1 MAFGHSTDV
10 GQPARTVW
18 QVIADEFDSAPRK
31 EGDEEVFDIHTSPK
45 GRVQVK
51 ARVVRDRGRV
61 TEIRFE
67 RVLSVAGEPARLERI
82 LSLDEAAAERLT
94 NLCFALKGVDPS
106 GDETQKFDGEFL
118 AAMLSDS
125 DNLQTVYLSD
135 PDKFR
140 NMIEC
145 DVDSTDVIALAARRS
160 VLNEFES
167 LLTDSAYFEETRVGG
182 SGEAVWQR
190 FFEKNPWV
198 LGVGLSGH
206 LFTSW
211 DGRRLEQ
218 VVAGFSVSAEGKRV
232 DALMTTTGL
241 IRSLVYAE
249 LKRHDDPLLGSTEY
263 RVGCW
268 APSKALAGGV
278 AQAQGTAS
286 RAAEDI
292 KKRLDVKDAEGYPTG
307 EQVFHIQ
314 PRSYLV
320 VGNLASLSLDGRAH
334 EDKFRSFELFRRNL
348 TQPEVLTY
356 DEVLARAKWA
366 LLLAEKTSV
375 NLQDH

>member
-18 QVIADEFDSAPRK
+18 QIISDEFEREPQR
-31 EGDEEVFDIHTSPK
+31 EGAEEVVDIHASPQ

-67 RVLSVAGEPARLERI
+67 RLSGGVGEEPARLERI

-94 NLCFALKGVDPS
+94 NLCLALKGVDPS

-118 AAMLSDS
+118 AALLSDS
-125 DNLQTVYLSD
+125 ENLQTVYGRD
-135 PDKFR
+135 PEKFR

-160 VLNEFES
+160 ALSEFER
-167 LLTDSAYFEETRVGG
+167 LLNDPAYFDETRAEGG
-182 SGEAVWQR
+182 GEAVWQR
-190 FFEKNPWV
+190 FFEENPWV

-206 LFTSW
+206 LLTSW
-211 DGRRLEQ
+211 DEERLEQ
-218 VVAGFSVSAEGKRV
+218 VVAGFSVGAEGKRV

-241 IRSLVYAE
+241 IRSLVFAE
-249 LKRHDDPLLGSTEY
+249 LKRHDDPLLGTNEY
-263 RVGCW
+263 RPGCW
-268 APSKALAGGV
+268 APSKALSGGV
-278 AQAQGTAS
+278 AQAQVTTF

-292 KKRLDVKDAEGYPTG
+292 KRSLDVKDAKGYPTG
-307 EQVFHIQ
+307 EQVFLIQ

-320 VGNLASLSLDGRAH
+320 VGSLASLTLDGRAH
-334 EDKFRSFELFRRNL
+334 VEKFRSFELFRRNL
-348 TQPEVLTY
+348 NQPEVLTY

-366 LLLAEKTSV
+366 LLLAERTSA
-375 NLQDH
+375 NL